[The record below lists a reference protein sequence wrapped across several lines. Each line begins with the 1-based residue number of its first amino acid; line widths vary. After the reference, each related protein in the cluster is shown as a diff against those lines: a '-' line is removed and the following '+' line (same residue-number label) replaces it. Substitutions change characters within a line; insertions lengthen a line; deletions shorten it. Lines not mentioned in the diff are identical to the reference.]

1 MADGFGAVTN
11 SPRGNRFASGA
22 NVTLT
27 ATPDA
32 GQQFLGWSGDASGTQ
47 TPLPVLM
54 SSSKVITARF
64 TRRPSLVLQPC
75 SDLPI
80 EQGFRFALRG
90 EFDARYQLEKT
101 DDWRGWSSLGI
112 VTNMFGRSQFED
124 RSATNQGRRF
134 YRALVLP

>member
-1 MADGFGAVTN
+1 ITALPQSGNYFASWSGAGSGMSNPLELVVSNAHLAVTAMFQPLSAGQYALTALADGFGSVTS
-11 SPRGNRFASGA
+11 SPQANRFASGA

-64 TRRPSLVLQPC
+64 TRRPSL
-75 SDLPI
+75 
-80 EQGFRFALRG
+80 
-90 EFDARYQLEKT
+90 
-101 DDWRGWSSLGI
+101 
-112 VTNMFGRSQFED
+112 
-124 RSATNQGRRF
+124 
-134 YRALVLP
+134 